1 MPTTLQ
7 EKVSPA
13 EVREALVEARA
24 LIARPWAWFKGALY
38 SVRSVKTRGG
48 AINVDCYCAVG
59 ALQRVTGTPLGTPL
73 GGRRDQAVYR
83 AAMNHL
89 QSALLASG
97 SRTSSVPAFNDHRST
112 TKKDI
117 LALFDRAISSIKEK

>member
-24 LIARPWAWFKGALY
+24 LIARPWAWFKGAFY

-59 ALQRVTGTPLGTPL
+59 ALQRVTGTPLGGRCDQGTP
-73 GGRRDQAVYR
+73 VYR

-97 SRTSSVPAFNDHRST
+97 SSTSFVPAFNDHRST